1 MRFLGLD
8 ISRTKAG
15 TLSPVD
21 NRGNGGWFP
30 WIVRE
35 PYTGAWQRNDEICVD
50 TAVENP
56 TVFSCITL
64 IASDIGKLRFKLVED
79 DDSDGIWE
87 ETTNTAYSPV
97 LREPNP
103 YQNHIQF
110 KEQWI
115 TSKLTRGNTYV
126 LKSRD
131 QRGVVNALYI
141 LDPTRV
147 TPLVSPDGSVF
158 YQLGLDNLAGLQ
170 TDNVAVPASEI
181 IHDRMNC
188 LFHPLVGISPLFAA
202 GLAALMGMRIQ
213 RNSATF
219 FANGGKPSG
228 ILSAPG
234 TIPDDKAAALATYWN
249 THFTGNNAGKVAVMG
264 NDLKYQ
270 AITQSSAESQ
280 LIAQLQ
286 WTAETI
292 CGVFH
297 VPAYKVG
304 VGAPPSYN
312 NIEALDQGY
321 YSQCLQTLIES
332 LELTLDNGL
341 ALPSYIGV
349 ELDLDG
355 LLRMDTTTLYKTVG
369 DAINQTLITPNEGR
383 RKLGLKPLPGGDA
396 LFIQQQNYSV
406 EAIAKRDAL
415 ADPFV
420 QTTPTNIPDP
430 AVTPDPAPAADDTA
444 AKWYDDFT
452 KALRLELTA

>member
-87 ETTNTAYSPV
+87 ETTNPAYSPV

-147 TPLVSPDGSVF
+147 TPLVSPDGSIF

-170 TDNVAVPASEI
+170 VDNVAVPASEI

-219 FANGGKPSG
+219 FANGAKPSG
-228 ILSAPG
+228 ILTAPG
-234 TIPDDKAAALATYWN
+234 TIPEAKAKELADYWN
-249 THFTGNNAGKVAVMG
+249 ANFTGNNAGKIAVMG

-270 AITQSSAESQ
+270 AITQNSAESQ

-304 VGAPPSYN
+304 VGTPPSYN

-321 YSQCLQTLIES
+321 YSQCLQTLIEA

-341 ALPSYIGV
+341 ALPAYIGV

-369 DAINQTLITPNEGR
+369 DAIGQTLITPNEGR

-430 AVTPDPAPAADDTA
+430 PVEPTDDTA

>member
-1 MRFLGLD
+1 MGVLD
-8 ISRTKAG
+8 IFRRTKAA

-30 WIVRE
+30 WLIRE

-50 TAVENP
+50 TAVEHP

-64 IASDIGKLRFKLVED
+64 IASDIGKLRYKLIED
-79 DDSDGIWE
+79 IDKDNIWE
-87 ETTNTAYSPV
+87 ETTNPAFSPV
-97 LREPNP
+97 LRAPNP

-147 TPLVSPDGSVF
+147 TPLVSPDGSIF
-158 YQLGLDNLAGLQ
+158 YQLGIDNLAGL
-170 TDNVAVPASEI
+170 TVDNVAVPASEI

-188 LFHPLVGISPLFAA
+188 IFHPLVGISPLFAA
-202 GLAALMGMRIQ
+202 GIAALMGMRMI
-213 RNSATF
+213 RNSAKF
-219 FANGGKPSG
+219 FANGGRPGG
-228 ILSAPG
+228 ILTAPG
-234 TIPDDKAAALATYWN
+234 PIKDEDAKRLKDYWDSN
-249 THFTGNNAGKVAVMG
+249 FTGANAGKVAVVG
-264 NDLKYQ
+264 DGLKYQ
-270 AITQSSAESQ
+270 VLTMSSAESQ
-280 LIAQLQ
+280 LIEQLK

-321 YSQCLQTLIES
+321 YSQCLQTLIEAH
-332 LELTLDNGL
+332 ELTLDEGL
-341 ALPSYIGV
+341 ALPTYLGV

-369 DAINQTLITPNEGR
+369 DAINQTLLTPNEGR
-383 RKLGLKPLPGGDA
+383 RKLGLKPLPGGDS
-396 LFIQQQNYSV
+396 LFIQSQNYSV
-406 EAIAKRDAL
+406 EAIAKRDSQPDLFATSPAQAPAL
-415 ADPFV
+415 
-420 QTTPTNIPDP
+420 P
-430 AVTPDPAPAADDTA
+430 APPVTEEPAADATT
-444 AKWYDDFT
+444 AKWYAEFT
-452 KALRLELTA
+452 KALGLELNA